1 MTKTY
6 IYFNFSI
13 PLHQNDPSMLLHN
26 YSDYLSRL
34 SAEEQHSAPKELFFE
49 GDFRLMTEKIRISIV
64 GSRKVSDAGKKRT
77 ELIAKAL
84 VKRDIIVV
92 SGLADGVDTIAHQTA
107 INHGG
112 KTIAVLGTPLDKCY
126 PVSNKELLGKIKSE
140 HLAIS
145 QFKEGQRV
153 YQSNFPARNKTM
165 ALISDATIIIEA
177 SEQSGTRHQA
187 WEAIRLGRQVF
198 LMENIVKDEN
208 LKWPKELLNYGA
220 IILTRE
226 NYESVFDEM
235 EHYSFVQV

>member
-1 MTKTY
+1 MW
-6 IYFNFSI
+6 S
-13 PLHQNDPSMLLHN
+13 HN

-34 SAEEQHSAPKELFFE
+34 SVEEQHSAPKELFSE
-49 GDFRLMTEKIRISIV
+49 GDFNLLTTKIRISIV
-64 GSRKVSDAGKKRT
+64 GSRKVSESGKKRT

-107 INHGG
+107 INNGG

-126 PVSNKELLGKIKSE
+126 PASNKSLLEKIKND

-198 LMENIVKDEN
+198 LMENIVKDED
-208 LKWPKELLNYGA
+208 LTWPKELLSYGA
-220 IILTRE
+220 IVLTRD
-226 NYESVFDEM
+226 NYESILDEM